1 LVAILTHGAI
11 FSKSRERYTAI
22 LTKNLEIVYEKK
34 EIFMGLCLKAL
45 LLYLKASHEGRSS

>member
-1 LVAILTHGAI
+1 M
-11 FSKSRERYTAI
+11 K
-22 LTKNLEIVYEKK
+22 KK